1 MIFTTPAFVL
11 FFALF
16 FAVHFSLRGVG
27 RKWWLLTASYVFYGS
42 WNAAFLLLIVGST
55 LVDFYVG
62 RALHVA
68 EDPRRRNRL
77 LWVSCGVNL
86 GALAFFK
93 YCNFFIDSFVA
104 LLGAVGVEASPAVL
118 EIVLP
123 VGISFYTFQT
133 MSYTIDI
140 WRRRQTPSDSLL
152 DFALYVAFFPQLV
165 AGPIERA
172 SHLLPQIAKLP
183 ALSPRLSGFGLIALG
198 CFKKAVVADHIAA
211 VVELTYSDPSATY
224 GPALWL
230 GTYAF
235 AVQIYCD
242 FSGYSDIAVG
252 LGRLLGLDIV
262 SNFAAPYAAAGP
274 SEFWRRWHISLSSWL
289 RDYLYIPLGGNRGGW
304 FYVRRNLMLTML
316 LGGLWHGAAWNFV
329 LWGFWHGALLI
340 VFRARIFQAALAWI
354 ATLPAAVRGGVLV
367 LRRLVFFHLVCL
379 GWALFRAE
387 SLADCAVLFEGL
399 LNVSAWDLELWLSEV
414 AVSGEALYLKVVLG
428 VALLLVLAHNLWPV
442 DGKRVV
448 DVFWRAP
455 PALRFVALAVV
466 FYACMLM
473 APETPPPFIYFQ
485 F

>member
-1 MIFTTPAFVL
+1 MIFTTPAFATFFVL
-11 FFALF
+11 FFV
-16 FAVHFSLRGVG
+16 VHFSLRGVG
-27 RKWWLLTASYVFYGS
+27 RKWWLLAASYAFYGS

-62 RALHVA
+62 RALSRT
-68 EDPRRRNRL
+68 DDRRRRNRL

-93 YCNFFIDSFVA
+93 YCNFFIESFA
-104 LLGAVGVEASPAVL
+104 ELLAVVGVEASLPVL

-140 WRRRQTPSDSLL
+140 WRGRQQPTDSLL

-172 SHLLPQIAKLP
+172 SHLLPQLAKLP
-183 ALSPRLSGFGLIALG
+183 ELSPRLNGFALIALG
-198 CFKKAVVADHIAA
+198 CFKKAVVADQIAA
-211 VVELTYSDPSATY
+211 VVELTYAQPDGVY

-242 FSGYSDIAVG
+242 FSGYSDIAIG

-262 SNFAAPYAAAGP
+262 ENFRAPYAAAGP

-340 VFRARIFQAALAWI
+340 VFRARPFTWALEQVAGWPK
-354 ATLPAAVRGGVLV
+354 ALRAVVLV

-387 SLADCAVLFEGL
+387 SLADCAALFQGL
-399 LNVSAWDLELWLSEV
+399 LDLSAWDWAHWTAQVE
-414 AVSGEALYLKVVLG
+414 ASGEGLYLQGIMAVVIG
-428 VALLLVLAHNLWPV
+428 LVLLHNLAPV
-442 DGKRVV
+442 GTKRVV
-448 DVFWRAP
+448 EVFWKAP
-455 PALRFVALAVV
+455 AALRFVVLAGI
-466 FYACMLM
+466 FYACVLL
-473 APETPPPFIYFQ
+473 APEQPPPFIYFQ

>member
-1 MIFTTPAFVL
+1 MIFTTPAFAVFFVL
-11 FFALF
+11 FFV
-16 FAVHFSLRGVG
+16 VHFSLRGQG
-27 RKWWLLTASYVFYGS
+27 RKWWLLAASYAFYGS
-42 WNAAFLLLIVGST
+42 WNAAFLVLIIGST

-62 RALHVA
+62 RALHA
-68 EDPRRRNRL
+68 TDDQRRRNRL
-77 LWVSCGVNL
+77 LWLSCGVNL

-93 YCNFFIDSFVA
+93 YCNFFIDSFA
-104 LLGAVGVEASPAVL
+104 GLLGVLGFEASLPVL

-133 MSYTIDI
+133 MSYTIDV
-140 WRRRQTPSDSLL
+140 WRGVEKPTESLL

-172 SHLLPQIAKLP
+172 SHLLPQIARLP
-183 ALSPRLSGFGLIALG
+183 ELSPRLDGFALIALG
-198 CFKKAVVADHIAA
+198 CFKKAVIADHIAA
-211 VVELTYSDPSATY
+211 VVELTYADPSASY

-242 FSGYSDIAVG
+242 FSGYSDIAIG

-262 SNFAAPYAAAGP
+262 ENFRAPYAAAGP
-274 SEFWRRWHISLSSWL
+274 SEFWRRWHISLSTWL

-340 VFRARIFQAALAWI
+340 VFRARIFTALLARVE
-354 ATLPAAVRGGVLV
+354 ALPRPARAVILV
-367 LRRLVFFHLVCL
+367 VRRLVFFHLVCL

-387 SLADCAVLFEGL
+387 SLADCAVIVGSL
-399 LNVSAWDLELWLSEV
+399 LDVSAWDWGVWMREV
-414 AVSGEALYLKVVLG
+414 AVSGEVLYLRLVLG
-428 VALLLVLAHNLWPV
+428 VAVGLVLLHTVLPV
-442 DGKRVV
+442 GTKRVAE
-448 DVFWRAP
+448 VFWRL
-455 PALRFVALAVV
+455 PAAVRFVVLAAM
-466 FYACMLM
+466 FYACALL
-473 APETPPPFIYFQ
+473 APETPPPFLYFQ